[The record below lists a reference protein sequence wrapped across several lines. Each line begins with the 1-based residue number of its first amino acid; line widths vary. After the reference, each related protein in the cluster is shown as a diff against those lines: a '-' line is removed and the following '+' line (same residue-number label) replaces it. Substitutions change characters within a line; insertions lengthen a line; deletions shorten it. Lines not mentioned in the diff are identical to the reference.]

1 MTPREIVQIDLQK
14 TGVDIPLNRV
24 MAGLNQMTERGAKLL
39 QEGNTLFLLTMKNK
53 DTAEFHLF
61 NADNPNQLVQN
72 VEKFAKLV
80 KQLGFK
86 KMVTDF
92 DNPKLA
98 GLFNRYQGEFKTK
111 VTQKDDKYIAEVTL

>member
-1 MTPREIVQIDLQK
+1 MTPKEIVEIDLQK

-39 QEGNTLFLLTMKNK
+39 QEGNTLFVLTIRDKE
-53 DTAEFHLF
+53 TAEFHLF
-61 NADNPNQLVQN
+61 NADTPQQLVIN
-72 VEKFAKLV
+72 VEKFARLV

-86 KMVTDF
+86 RMITDF

-98 GLFNRYQGEFKTK
+98 NLFQRYQGEFKTK
-111 VTQKDDKYIAEVTL
+111 VTQSGDKYIAEVTL